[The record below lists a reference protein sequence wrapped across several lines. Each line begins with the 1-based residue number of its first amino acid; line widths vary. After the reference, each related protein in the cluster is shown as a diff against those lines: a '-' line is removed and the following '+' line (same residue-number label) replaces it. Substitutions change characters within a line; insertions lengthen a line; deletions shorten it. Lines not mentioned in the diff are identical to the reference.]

1 MTSDNDTLNLLSDL
15 VTKAKRMGAD
25 AVDGVAVDATST
37 GISWR
42 DGKLEDVEGNEGS
55 DIGLRV
61 MIGKN
66 QAMVSSSDRRP
77 SALNDLVTRVMDMAR
92 AVPEDPYCGLADP
105 DCLFKAPLPELE
117 LYDDSHVSAD
127 NLAEMASKMEDA
139 MYSVE
144 GVANSAGAGASSGSW
159 SMAMVTS
166 DDFSGQYKG
175 SSFSASISAI
185 AGAGAGME
193 RDYDFTSA
201 RYFADLDD
209 MMKVGTKAGNNAV
222 KRLNPQRIESGE
234 MPVVFDPRVANSLLG
249 HFSGAI
255 NGTSIT
261 RGSSFL
267 KDAMNTEV
275 FSSDINI
282 IDDPLIIRGL
292 KSRPFDGEGVK
303 TSRQSLI
310 KNGALQQWLL
320 NSATARQL
328 GLATTGHASRGTS
341 SPPGISTSNLY
352 MAAGELSPDELMAD
366 IKDGIYITELI
377 GMGVNGVT
385 GDYSRG
391 AAGFII
397 KNGKISSPVNE
408 ITIASN
414 LKEMFKRMIAADD
427 LVFKYG
433 TNAPTLRIDGMMVA
447 SA

>member
-1 MTSDNDTLNLLSDL
+1 MTADNDTLNLLSDL
-15 VTKAKRMGAD
+15 VAKAKRMGAD

-37 GISWR
+37 GVSWR

-66 QAMVSSSDRRP
+66 QAIVSSSDRRP
-77 SALNDLVTRVMDMAR
+77 SAMNDLVTRAMDMAR

-105 DCLFKAPLPELE
+105 ECLFKGALPELE
-117 LYDDSHVSAD
+117 LYDDTHVSAD
-127 NLAEMASKMEDA
+127 QLAEMASAMEDA
-139 MYSVE
+139 MY
-144 GVANSAGAGASSGSW
+144 GVDGVTNSSGAGASSGSW

-166 DDFSGQYKG
+166 DGFSNHYKG

-185 AGAGAGME
+185 AGEGESME

-201 RYFADLDD
+201 RFFSDLDD
-209 MMKVGTKAGNNAV
+209 MTAVGTKAGINAV
-222 KRLNPQRIESGE
+222 ERLNPERIDSGE
-234 MPVVFDPRVANSLLG
+234 MSVVFDPRVANSLLG
-249 HFSGAI
+249 HFAGAI
-255 NGTSIT
+255 NGSSIA
-261 RGSSFL
+261 RGTSFL
-267 KDAMNTEV
+267 KDAMKTEI
-275 FSSDINI
+275 FASDINI
-282 IDDPLIIRGL
+282 IDDPLIVRGL

-303 TSRQSLI
+303 TTRQALV
-310 KNGALQQWLL
+310 KNGVLQQWTL

-341 SPPGISTSNLY
+341 SPPGIGNSNLY
-352 MAAGELSPDELMAD
+352 LAAGSVNPQELMAD
-366 IKDGIYITELI
+366 IKNGIYITELI

-391 AAGFII
+391 AAGFLIE
-397 KNGKISSPVNE
+397 NGEISTSVNE

-414 LKEMFKRMIAADD
+414 LKEMFKRIKAADD

-433 TNAPTLRIDGMMVA
+433 TNTPTLRIDGMMVA

>member
-1 MTSDNDTLNLLSDL
+1 MTSDNDILNLLSDL

-37 GISWR
+37 GVSWR

-105 DCLFKAPLPELE
+105 DCLFNGPLPELE
-117 LYDDSHVSAD
+117 LYDDSHIDAD
-127 NLAEMASKMEDA
+127 QLAEMASKMEDA
-139 MYSVE
+139 MYSVD
-144 GVANSAGAGASSGSW
+144 GVTNSAGAGASSGSW

-166 DDFSGQYKG
+166 DSFSGQYKG

-185 AGAGAGME
+185 AGEGAGME

-222 KRLNPQRIESGE
+222 NRLNPQRIESGE
-234 MPVVFDPRVANSLLG
+234 MSVVFDPRVANSLLG

-255 NGTSIT
+255 NGTSIA
-261 RGSSFL
+261 RGTSFL
-267 KDAMNTEV
+267 KDAMDTEV

-310 KNGALQQWLL
+310 ENGVLQQWLL

-352 MAAGELSPDELMAD
+352 MAAGKISPDELMAD

-414 LKEMFKRMIAADD
+414 LKDMFKRMTAAND
-427 LVFKYG
+427 LIFKYG
-433 TNAPTLRIDGMMVA
+433 TNAPSLRIDGMMVA

>member
-1 MTSDNDTLNLLSDL
+1 MTIDNDTLTLLSDL
-15 VTKAKRMGAD
+15 VKQAKKMGAD

-37 GISWR
+37 GVSWR

-66 QAMVSSSDRRP
+66 QAIVSSSDRRP
-77 SALNDLVTRVMDMAR
+77 SALSDLVTRAMDMAR

-105 DCLFKAPLPELE
+105 SCLFKGPLPELE
-117 LYDDSHVSAD
+117 LYDDTHVSAD
-127 NLAEMASKMEDA
+127 QLAEMASKMEDA
-139 MYSVE
+139 MYSVD
-144 GVANSAGAGASSGSW
+144 GVTNSAGAGASSGSW

-166 DDFSGQYKG
+166 DGFSGYYKG

-185 AGAGAGME
+185 AGEGAGME

-201 RYFADLDD
+201 RYFADLEDVS
-209 MMKVGTKAGNNAV
+209 KVGKTAGNNTV
-222 KRLNPQRIESGE
+222 KRLNPERIESGE
-234 MPVVFDPRVANSLLG
+234 KSVVFDPRVANSLLG

-255 NGTSIT
+255 NGTSIA
-261 RGSSFL
+261 RGTSFL
-267 KDAMNTEV
+267 KDAMGTEV
-275 FSSDINI
+275 FSSEINI
-282 IDDPLIIRGL
+282 IDDPLIIRGH
-292 KSRPFDGEGVK
+292 KSRPFDGEGVR
-303 TSRQSLI
+303 TTRQSFI
-310 KNGALQQWLL
+310 ENGTLQQWTL

-328 GLATTGHASRGTS
+328 GLVTTGHASRGTS
-341 SPPGISTSNLY
+341 SPPGIGTSNLFIE
-352 MAAGELSPDELMAD
+352 AGSINPDELMAD

-397 KNGKISSPVNE
+397 KNGKIMAPVNE